1 LLNRYTAQK
10 LYQGFESL
18 PHRHSPVSFPAT
30 LQQTRL
36 SVWIL
41 LRERAHLASH
51 RHVVEELHVRI
62 HPDSRDKG
70 PVELV

>member
-1 LLNRYTAQK
+1 
-10 LYQGFESL
+10 
-18 PHRHSPVSFPAT
+18 VSFPAT